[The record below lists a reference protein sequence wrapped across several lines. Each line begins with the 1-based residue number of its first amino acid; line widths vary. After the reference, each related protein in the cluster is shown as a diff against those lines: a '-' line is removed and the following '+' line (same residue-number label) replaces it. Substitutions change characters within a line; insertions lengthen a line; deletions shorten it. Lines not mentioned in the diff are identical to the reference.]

1 MEAFDELRE
10 NIVNRLKRI
19 EGQIRGIQN
28 MIFKKRACRE
38 VVSQLRAAIDAV
50 TIMIIDSNIEN
61 CVGEKIELQEI
72 KELKN
77 VLRAAVKYR

>member
-61 CVGEKIELQEI
+61 CVCEKIELQEI

-77 VLRAAVKYR
+77 ALRAAVKYR